1 MYNLQTNQNIMGLP
15 KNRLQSYQVV
25 YHDDVEWDVDM
36 DSMLLVSNR
45 PDIVLVI
52 REEGIV

>member
-1 MYNLQTNQNIMGLP
+1 MGLP